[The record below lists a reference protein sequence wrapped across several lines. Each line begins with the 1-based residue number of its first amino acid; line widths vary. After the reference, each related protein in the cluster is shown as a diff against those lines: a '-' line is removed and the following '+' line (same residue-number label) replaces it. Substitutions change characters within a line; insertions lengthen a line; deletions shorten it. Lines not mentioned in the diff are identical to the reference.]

1 MVILIGVIDSVW
13 HTTVRDNQ
21 AVNNL
26 MSAIEKR
33 LRNEQDK
40 KKNSSETNVIILK
53 QILVSGIGAACT

>member
-1 MVILIGVIDSVW
+1 MVTLIGVIDSVW

-40 KKNSSETNVIILK
+40 KRK
-53 QILVSGIGAACT
+53 